1 MNRVYRLI
9 FNHNLGVMQVA
20 SELSCAAGCGR
31 HTRQRAARAMSAQL
45 LGAALCMA
53 LTVPAAQAADQN
65 WFGSGMAN
73 WHDAATWGTGRVPVA
88 VDVVHLYGTG
98 ILTLRAGEVG
108 AANRVRIH
116 DGTLQVHGTLGLSD
130 GYVEVGVDP
139 ANNATMAVSGAD
151 AELHG
156 ITQLI
161 LGLTGAGSFSVSAG
175 GSGTSNHVFV
185 GAYAGSN
192 GSMSVSGTG
201 SRWTNSGQLQVGPAG
216 FGSLLVEQ
224 GGQVLSRGRSM
235 VGIEAT
241 SEGTV
246 VVRGSGSRWEN
257 QDLLWIG
264 MSGSGMLDIDKAGTV
279 TSSSTTLAE
288 GGDGKGTLNLL
299 GNGTDGRGV
308 LITGQLIHGGGDAT
322 LNLDGGIL
330 QATRNQL
337 SFLPGFSTLA
347 VGGEGAWF
355 DTAGFNIGVG
365 TAFTSPSG
373 GGLNKQGA
381 GTLMLSGDSSAF
393 SGRTT
398 VNAGI
403 LSVNNALGGDVQ
415 VNSGGTL
422 AGSGR
427 IGGDVQVRDGA
438 RLTPG
443 NSPGTLTI
451 DGDLTLHDGATTVVE
466 LNQPGVVGGVNNDL
480 IEVGGNLALGGSLQ
494 ASVSSAGWYRLFNYG
509 GTLSG
514 GFDSVTATVAS
525 SPGARALI
533 DTATTHQVSLSV
545 LASGHTLQFWNG
557 RASGAGTGVVG
568 GNGSWSNSGNNWT
581 DAGGTTAA
589 GWSGSVAVF
598 MGTAGAVD
606 VQGMQSFDTLQ
617 FKTDGYR
624 LNAGT
629 GGQLALSPASG
640 SAATIN
646 IDGGVHAELDVA
658 LVDGSGNALRKV
670 GAGTLSLHAASSYSG
685 GTEVSEGSLVVAGNT
700 VLGSGAVRVDNHA
713 GRDATLQVTA
723 GNLLS
728 NALILD
734 NGGTLDNAGG
744 VDAGVTPV
752 GGGLGGAVIRNQG
765 VIVGATLAV
774 DLLGGGDVH
783 NAAGAVIGAD
793 VAVRSGGAVML
804 DNAGV
809 LDGDVQLAE
818 NAQHQVTLHA
828 YSTVSGDLDIGSNAA
843 STLTLDVDDGLAYLH
858 SHAVVGDTRFS
869 GQLDKRGAGAWIIDR
884 DLNAASTTLSEG
896 ILQLGTGAAG
906 STRGSLGD
914 GAIINQGLLVIARA
928 DDFTMRNAISGS
940 GGFIKESSN
949 TLTLTGANSST
960 GDFDIQ
966 RGTLMLSGAGGV
978 GSGALSFGNAG
989 ATLDMSAA
997 DGDRRVAALS
1007 GVEGSSI
1014 VLGAN
1019 DLILGDATNRSFDG
1033 VLSGSGGIVKQGSGT
1048 QTLAGANT
1056 YSGGTTIQGG
1066 TLAIAGAGSLDE
1078 HGDVAL
1084 TGSDAVFDISR
1095 TARVQSVGSLAG
1107 VNGSI
1112 VSVGSNALRFGDTDA
1127 AQFSGSFIG
1136 DGTLTKQG
1144 SGSLLLDGDNRA
1156 FVGRMTVDAGTLRLN
1171 GQLGGD
1177 MQVNAAAALVG
1188 NGYIGGS
1195 LELAGTLAPGNSI
1208 GRLEIGG
1215 DLLLTAGSTYAAEI
1229 DASHGDAVHAG
1240 GVATL
1245 QGGTLQVIALDEK
1258 TSYRDGYR
1266 YTLLSADGGI
1276 TGGFGRLV
1284 TPSAFLPLAL
1294 DYSGNALVLR
1304 IDQPSDF
1311 STAAETRNQHATAV
1325 ALNTLPQ
1332 SGEALV
1338 LYNTL
1343 LMFDGATARG
1353 AFDALSGEI
1362 HAGTRAL
1369 LLDDRFVDDAVNRR
1383 LHGDV
1388 TQTQGQRGTL
1398 WLGGSGRSTRQAG
1411 DGNGTQSHDYRD
1423 GMLLGADLQL
1433 GEQGVL
1439 GAVIGTQRLRQRLP
1453 RHESLAKAQDTVV
1466 GLYAQGRWGGLSMV
1480 GNVSYSRYRID
1491 SERTVQLDSVGT
1503 QMLRA
1508 SYDAQ
1513 ATTAQ
1518 LELAWT
1524 RALGTMQMQPYLQVT
1539 GQWLHSDAAQE
1550 WGGSAALA
1558 VQDDD
1563 AQRLVGRIGVR
1574 GIWDVSGGSAAAPAL
1589 LRVGLGW
1596 EHASADLSASS
1607 RQHFVAGGDV
1617 FEVLSTARA
1626 RNALVAEAAVDVAT
1640 GRRSQLSL
1648 AAQARSGDGV
1658 RELGAQLNWRLG
1670 F

>member
-1 MNRVYRLI
+1 MNHVYRLI
-9 FNHNLGVMQVA
+9 FNHNLGLMQVA
-20 SELSCAAGCGR
+20 SELSCAAGCGGR
-31 HTRQRAARAMSAQL
+31 TRWCAARAMSARL

-53 LTVPAAQAADQN
+53 LMVPAAQAADHN
-65 WFGSGMAN
+65 WFGSGMADWN
-73 WHDAATWGTGRVPVA
+73 DAASWDTGRVPVA
-88 VDVVHLYGTG
+88 ADVVQLYGSGTLTLGDGDVGAVNRIRMHDG
-98 ILTLRAGEVG
+98 ILQIHGKLWSGLAEFGIHSGSTAAVVVSGTDAVWDGMSQLIVGLSGAGTLRVGGGGSGGSHQLFIGGYAG
-108 AANRVRIH
+108 
-116 DGTLQVHGTLGLSD
+116 
-130 GYVEVGVDP
+130 
-139 ANNATMAVSGAD
+139 SG
-151 AELHG
+151 G
-156 ITQLI
+156 SMTV
-161 LGLTGAGSFSVSAG
+161 TGAGSRW
-175 GSGTSNHVFV
+175 SN
-185 GAYAGSN
+185 SD
-192 GSMSVSGTG
+192 
-201 SRWTNSGQLQVGPAG
+201 QLQVGVTAA
-216 FGSLLVEQ
+216 GSLLVEQ
-224 GGQVLSRGRSM
+224 GGQLLSTGRSM
-235 VGIEAT
+235 LGVNQTGAG
-241 SEGTV
+241 SV
-246 VVRGSGSRWEN
+246 VVSGSGSRWQN
-257 QDLLWIG
+257 ANVLWIG
-264 MSGSGMLDIDKAGTV
+264 MNGSGTLDIDKAGTV
-279 TSSSTTLAE
+279 TSITTTLA
-288 GGDGKGTLNLL
+288 DGPSGTGTLNLL
-299 GNGTDGRGV
+299 GNSIGGRGV
-308 LITGQLIHGGGDAT
+308 LITGQLIDGLGDAT
-322 LNLDGGIL
+322 LNLNGGIL
-330 QATRNQL
+330 QATHSQL
-337 SFLPGFSTLA
+337 NYLSGFSTLA

-355 DTAGFNIGVG
+355 DTAGFNIEVG
-365 TAFTSPSG
+365 TAFSSPTG

-381 GTLMLSGDSSAF
+381 GTLTLSGDSSAF

-398 VNAGI
+398 INAGT
-403 LSVNNALGGDVQ
+403 LAVNNALGGDVQ

-422 AGSGR
+422 GGNGR
-427 IGGDVQVRDGA
+427 IAGDVQVVDGA
-438 RLTPG
+438 TLAAG

-451 DGDLTLHDGATTVVE
+451 DGDLTLQHGATTVFE
-466 LNQPGVVGGVNNDL
+466 LNQPGVVGGANNDL
-480 IEVGGNLALGGSLQ
+480 IDVGGNLALDGNLQ
-494 ASVSSAGWYRLFNYG
+494 ASVSSAGWYRLFNHG
-509 GTLSG
+509 GALSG

-533 DTATTHQVSLSV
+533 DTATAHQVNLSV
-545 LASGHTLQFWNG
+545 LASGHTMQFWNG
-557 RASGAGTGVVG
+557 SASGAGVVG
-568 GNGSWSNSGNNWT
+568 GSGSWSSSGNNWT
-581 DAGGTTAA
+581 DASGTTADS
-589 GWSGSVAVF
+589 WNNSVAVF
-598 MGTAGAVD
+598 MGTAGVVD
-606 VQGMQSFDTLQ
+606 VLGMQSFDTLQ

-670 GAGTLSLHAASSYSG
+670 GAGTLTLRAASSYSG
-685 GTEVSEGSLVVAGNT
+685 GTEVSEGSLVVAGNN
-700 VLGSGAVRVDNHA
+700 VLGSGVVRVDNSP

-752 GGGLGGAVIRNQG
+752 RGGVGGAVIRNQG
-765 VIVGATLAV
+765 VIVGGTLAV

-783 NAAGAVIGAD
+783 NAAGAVIGAE
-793 VAVRSGGAVML
+793 VALRSGGAVML

-896 ILQLGTGAAG
+896 ILQLGTSAAG

-914 GAIINQGLLVIARA
+914 GAIINLGLLVIARD

-940 GGFIKESSN
+940 GGFVKESSN
-949 TLTLTGANSST
+949 TLTLTGNNHST

-966 RGTLMLSGAGGV
+966 RGTLVLSGAGSV
-978 GSGALSFGNAG
+978 GSGALFFGNAG

-997 DGDRRVAALS
+997 DGHRRIAALS

-1056 YSGGTTIQGG
+1056 YSGGTAIQGG
-1066 TLAIAGAGSLDE
+1066 TLAIAGTGSLDE
-1078 HGDVAL
+1078 RGDVAL
-1084 TGSDAVFDISR
+1084 TASGAVFDISH
-1095 TARVQSVGSLAG
+1095 ANKVQSIGSLTG
-1107 VNGSI
+1107 VSGSI
-1112 VSVGSNALRFGDTDA
+1112 VSVGSNALRFSHTDA
-1127 AQFSGSFIG
+1127 AVFSGSFIG
-1136 DGTLTKQG
+1136 DGALTKQG
-1144 SGSLLLDGDNRA
+1144 SGSLLFDGDNRA

-1188 NGYIGGS
+1188 NGHIGGN

-1208 GRLEIGG
+1208 GALEIGG
-1215 DLLLTAGSTYAAEI
+1215 DLLLAAGSTYAAEI

-1276 TGGFGRLV
+1276 TGSFGQLV

-1304 IDQPSDF
+1304 IDQPRDF
-1311 STAAETRNQHATAV
+1311 RTAAETRNQRNTAD

-1332 SGEALV
+1332 AGEALA

-1343 LMFDGATARG
+1343 LMYDAATARA

-1362 HAGTRAL
+1362 HAGARAL
-1369 LLDDRFVDDAVNRR
+1369 LLDDRFVVDAVNRR

-1388 TQTQGQRGTL
+1388 TQTQGQGGTL
-1398 WLGGSGRSTRQAG
+1398 WLGGSGGSARQDG
-1411 DGNGTQSHDYRD
+1411 DGNGAQSHDYRD

-1439 GAVIGTQRLRQRLP
+1439 GAVIGTQRLRQRLSA
-1453 RHESLAKAQDTVV
+1453 HDSLAKAQDTVV
-1466 GLYAQGRWGGLSMV
+1466 GLYAQGRWGGLSV
-1480 GNVSYSRYRID
+1480 AGNVSYSRYRID
-1491 SERTVQLDSVGT
+1491 SERTLQLDGLGAQT
-1503 QMLRA
+1503 LRA
-1508 SYDAQ
+1508 NHDAQ

-1518 LELAWT
+1518 LEMAWT
-1524 RALGTMQMQPYLQVT
+1524 QALGTMQMQPYLQLT
-1539 GQWLHSDAAQE
+1539 SQWLGNDAAQE
-1550 WGGSAALA
+1550 WGGPAALV
-1558 VQDDD
+1558 VQGDD
-1563 AQRLVGRIGVR
+1563 AQRLVSRVGVR
-1574 GIWDVSGGSAAAPAL
+1574 GIWDFSGGSAASSAV

-1596 EHASADLSASS
+1596 EHAGGDLSASS
-1607 RQHFVAGGDV
+1607 RQCFAAGGEA

-1626 RNALVAEAAVDVAT
+1626 RNAVVGEAAVDVAT
-1640 GRRSQLSL
+1640 GGRSQLSL